1 MLKNITSNSRYIQA
15 NGGTSS
21 PPYINMSNASAGMIR
36 YNGTSQNMEI
46 YDGMSWLTLS
56 TNYATVG
63 LTIDAES
70 AIAWAKR
77 QMEREARRE
86 QLIKENPALK
96 KAYEAIKRAEDNFDI
111 LEKFVENDNTSSD
124 NTGSP

>member
-1 MLKNITSNSRYIQA
+1 MLKNITSNSRYIRA

-21 PPYINMSNASAGMIR
+21 PPYINMSNTSAGMIR

-63 LTIDAES
+63 LTLDAEQ
-70 AIAWAKR
+70 AIEWVKEEMQKQAKR
-77 QMEREARRE
+77 QR
-86 QLIKENPALK
+86 LVKENPALQ
-96 KAYEAIKRAEDNFDI
+96 KAYEAILRAEENFDI